1 MPLFGNFEGVKN
13 RRLDVDTKIPETL
26 RMAFFHCRD
35 EGKIPALLH
44 LLKEV
49 IPAGQQSVVFCATRH
64 HVEYLH
70 LVLDEAGV
78 SNTFIYSHLGTYY
91 SWASAVGQRVAGCM
105 RFYLDK
111 LVGGRVTGRVLQIRA
126 LFSLLNDIP
135 VNLEAVARERVLPH
149 VNLWGTLQLRPR
161 VKNSLL

>member
-1 MPLFGNFEGVKN
+1 
-13 RRLDVDTKIPETL
+13 
-26 RMAFFHCRD
+26 MAFFHCRD

-78 SNTFIYSHLGTYY
+78 SNTFIYSHLGT
-91 SWASAVGQRVAGCM
+91 C
-105 RFYLDK
+105 
-111 LVGGRVTGRVLQIRA
+111 
-126 LFSLLNDIP
+126 
-135 VNLEAVARERVLPH
+135 
-149 VNLWGTLQLRPR
+149 
-161 VKNSLL
+161 